1 MKAFAVFLRLFG
13 AHTKAGGTE
22 APANNSRSCR
32 KSATARWFGGMP
44 PPPHDNNDFP
54 TKALI
59 FGTGVAV
66 GGVLNNN

>member
-1 MKAFAVFLRLFG
+1 
-13 AHTKAGGTE
+13 
-22 APANNSRSCR
+22 
-32 KSATARWFGGMP
+32 MP